1 MVRNMEQTDT
11 SKKAPLWKQ
20 LAGAGAGA
28 LIALAFYGVYEVAS
42 PMLGAYLTIPTF
54 IGKHSAADVRVQDP
68 SNTETQERL
77 ARRAREIAEQFSERP
92 VTDLEEDV
100 PEEPAAPAQVVAPAP
115 AIAPVQEIPKEE
127 VAPAPL
133 AAVENPLYEK
143 AEAAENVTPPMLPSS
158 GVGLWLSMHAAFLVV
173 LAIRYRHKILSRM
186 RYS

>member
-1 MVRNMEQTDT
+1 MDQTEAPT
-11 SKKAPLWKQ
+11 KKVPPWKQ

-42 PMLGAYLTIPTF
+42 PTLGAYLTIPTF

-68 SNTETQERL
+68 SNMETQERL

-92 VTDLEEDV
+92 ITDMEKALEE
-100 PEEPAAPAQVVAPAP
+100 PSAPAP
-115 AIAPVQEIPKEE
+115 VEVPVAAPVQEPPVEEAPKEE

-133 AAVENPLYEK
+133 AATENPLYEK
-143 AEAAENVTPPMLPSS
+143 AEAAGSITPPTLPSS
-158 GVGLWLSMHAAFLVV
+158 GVGLWLSIHVAFLVV
-173 LAIRYRHKILSRM
+173 LAIRYRNKILSRM